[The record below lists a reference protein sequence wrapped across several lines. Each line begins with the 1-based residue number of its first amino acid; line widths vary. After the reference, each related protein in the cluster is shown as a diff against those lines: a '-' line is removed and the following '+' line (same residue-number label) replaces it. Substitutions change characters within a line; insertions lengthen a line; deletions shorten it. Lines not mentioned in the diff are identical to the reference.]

1 MKVNFIS
8 MHLVKKIQEQVEQKS
23 KILST
28 NRFIYFDEV
37 IDDRKKKIDRVDRY
51 NPYAKEE
58 VLPLSWYLLSPKTLV
73 KIYENLKTNK
83 FYSYRLIDS
92 KSHKV
97 RIKRQS

>member
-23 KILST
+23 KILSS

-37 IDDRKKKIDRVDRY
+37 IDDPKNKIDRLDRY

-58 VLPLSWYLLSPKTLV
+58 ILPLSWYLLSPKTLV